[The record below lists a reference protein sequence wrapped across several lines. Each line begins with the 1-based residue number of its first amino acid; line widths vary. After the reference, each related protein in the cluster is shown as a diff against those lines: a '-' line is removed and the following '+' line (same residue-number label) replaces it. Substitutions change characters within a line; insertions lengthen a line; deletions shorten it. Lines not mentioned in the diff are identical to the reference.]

1 MSVSSSWFGDFFA
14 TLDDALFALWE
25 FGDPSG
31 VGQGWWGL
39 VILVIWGVGLIALP
53 MYIAKITYQKREWVS
68 ATMGVIAA
76 LSVSW
81 WLFGILPSA
90 WIYYLD
96 SSSEILKGNII
107 PASVGITGPL
117 SIGSW
122 VIVPDGYRLD
132 LMSNFYDVFR
142 DLVVVI
148 QQIVALSLVFWGA
161 LRIQKRYPRTLA
173 SGETR
178 PESGGYK

>member
-1 MSVSSSWFGDFFA
+1 MSSSWFGEFFSS
-14 TLDDALFALWE
+14 LDDALFALWQ

-39 VILVIWGVGLIALP
+39 VILVVWGVGLIAIPLL
-53 MYIAKITYQKREWVS
+53 IAKQTYQKHDWVS
-68 ATMGVIAA
+68 ATMGVMAA
-76 LSVSW
+76 FSVAW

-90 WIYYLD
+90 WIYYM
-96 SSSEILKGNII
+96 SGSSEILKGTII
-107 PASVGITGPL
+107 PASVGINGPL

-142 DLVVVI
+142 DLIVVV
-148 QQIVALSLVFWGA
+148 QQIVSLALVFWGC
-161 LRIQKRYPRTLA
+161 LRIQKKFPRTLA

-178 PESGGYK
+178 SDSGGYK